1 MEHLDAKI
9 DTMCREKLFS
19 LIQDNSVRFKK
30 INIRRTKGN
39 QKNSMEH
46 LDELYASYERLLRF
60 IPKELLKI
68 EESVR
73 LKFLVALNE
82 ERKIRILSNIHEEM
96 GLIVEQMVKKF
107 QDLYKAKG
115 SKDEF
120 DARIEQTRSKCK
132 NNFESRLDKLIQTLN
147 AGLQSSKAVSPEQL
161 QDKYGIDKET
171 LNQMHLVKALQGIHA
186 IFDELKSN
194 DIEPAVLDGVHEAI
208 IERVKMGKKFENK
221 IPPAHDVV
229 ARKTWRMRVAK
240 ESVKLKEMIYSLHT
254 LTESLQKPED
264 LRNHDVIQKTWDRIE
279 KTIAEIPENESESV
293 LLKLKPF
300 GRLLEKPASVD
311 KGGEND

>member
-1 MEHLDAKI
+1 MERLDAKI

-96 GLIVEQMVKKF
+96 GLIVQQMVKKF

-120 DARIEQTRSKCK
+120 DARIEQTQSKCK

-194 DIEPAVLDGVHEAI
+194 DIEPTVLDGVHEAI

-229 ARKTWRMRVAK
+229 ARKAWRMRVAK
-240 ESVKLKEMIYSLHT
+240 ESLKLKEMIYSLHT

-279 KTIAEIPENESESV
+279 NTIAEIPENESEIV

-300 GRLLEKPASVD
+300 YRLLEKPASVD